1 MCLSPMILDK
11 LRHIDWVLLIATIPI
26 VLAGLVSMYA
36 FAGVNNYF
44 DRQLFWLPI
53 AITSFFVFALVDF
66 RALRKTNTILY
77 IFLFFTGLLVLL
89 FLLGSVFKGAQSW
102 FNLGLFAV
110 QPADPM
116 KLVLI
121 LMLAKYFSRRHV
133 EIAHVKHIFISAL
146 YAIIPVMLVLLQP
159 DFGSAIILF
168 AIWLGMTM
176 VSGISK
182 KHLFVVF
189 ALFTVAFFVLWAFAL
204 HPYQK
209 QRIKTFLNPLT
220 DIRGAGYNAYQ
231 STVAVGSGELLG
243 KGIGYGTQ
251 SRLKFLPEYQTD
263 FIFASFAEEWGFV
276 GVTLLLLCFGVVI
289 TRILS
294 VAMTGATNFEALY
307 AMGLS
312 IFFMTQFTIHIGM
325 NMGLLPVTG
334 QTLPFMSYGGSHL
347 VTEFAGLGIL
357 MGMRRF
363 ARVSHPDRMKN
374 EFHGI

>member
-1 MCLSPMILDK
+1 MYN
-11 LRHIDWVLLIATIPI
+11 RFGHIDWMLLLATFPI
-26 VLAGLVSMYA
+26 LLAGLISMYSFEGA
-36 FAGVNNYF
+36 NHYF
-44 DRQLFWLPI
+44 TRQLFWLPV
-53 AITSFFVFALVDF
+53 SFMVFFFFALIDF
-66 RALRKTNTILY
+66 RALRKTNTILH
-77 IFLFFTGLLVLL
+77 IFLFFIGLLILL

-116 KLVLI
+116 KIVLI
-121 LMLAKYFSRRHV
+121 LMLAKYFSRRHI

-146 YAIIPVMLVLLQP
+146 YAIVPIGLVLLQP
-159 DFGSAIILF
+159 DFGSAVIF
-168 AIWLGMTM
+168 AAIWLGMTM

-182 KHLFVVF
+182 KHLFIVF
-189 ALFTVAFFVLWAFAL
+189 TIGATAFFLLWTLAL

-209 QRIKTFLNPLT
+209 QRIKTFLHPLT

-263 FIFASFAEEWGFV
+263 FVFASFAEEWGFL
-276 GVTLLLLCFGVVI
+276 GVLLLLLCFGVVV
-289 TRILS
+289 TRILGI
-294 VAMTGATNFEALY
+294 AMTGATNFETLY
-307 AMGLS
+307 AMGLA
-312 IFFMTQFTIHIGM
+312 IFIMTQFTIHVGM
-325 NMGLLPVTG
+325 NIGLLPVTG

-374 EFHGI
+374 EFLGI

>member
-1 MCLSPMILDK
+1 MMDRIR
-11 LRHIDWVLLIATIPI
+11 LRLGHIDWILLAGTLPI
-26 VLAGLVSMYA
+26 VFAGLVSMYA
-36 FAGVNNYF
+36 FAGVNNF
-44 DRQLFWLPI
+44 FERQVYWLVI
-53 AITSFFVFALVDF
+53 ALSVFFIFALVDF
-66 RALRKTNTILY
+66 RALRKTNTILH
-77 IFLFFTGLLVLL
+77 IFLVFTGLLALL

-102 FNLGLFAV
+102 FNLGVFAV

-121 LMLAKYFSRRHV
+121 LMLAKYFSRRHI
-133 EIAHVKHIFISAL
+133 EIAHVKHIIISAL
-146 YAIIPVMLVLLQP
+146 YAGIPILLVLAQP
-159 DFGSAIILF
+159 DFGSAIIF
-168 AIWLGMTM
+168 FMIWLGMMM

-189 ALFTVAFFVLWAFAL
+189 ACGVLAFLLLWVVAL

-209 QRIKTFLNPLT
+209 QRIKTFIHPLT
-220 DIRGAGYNAYQ
+220 DIRGTGYNAYQ

-251 SRLKFLPEYQTD
+251 SRLKFLPEHQTD
-263 FIFASFAEEWGFV
+263 FIFASFAEEWGFI
-276 GVTLLLLCFGVVI
+276 GVALLLLCFGVVI
-289 TRILS
+289 TRILL
-294 VAMTGATNFEALY
+294 VATTGATNFEVLY
-307 AMGLS
+307 AMGLA
-312 IFFMTQFTIHIGM
+312 IFIMTQFTIHIGM
-325 NMGLLPVTG
+325 NIGLLPVTG

-374 EFHGI
+374 EFLGI